1 MSQRAHS
8 SLTPLLGSWQYL
20 TRYGGR
26 GFQEAKRK
34 HFCGRMWEPK
44 DSDCF
49 LENLRGF
56 WTINHQASS
65 FIRLLNLSQG
75 RKLWGIWPH
84 NCWQHCFVGLDQLN
98 ILFNLFFFFFF
109 ASCLSNTKES
119 CKVCAFL
126 SHPPSSPSCRLLP
139 PSIRPSIPPS
149 PAPCW
154 TKTTALCWLSAI
166 LGVRISLFT
175 DAGGRDAAAW
185 VAVGGVEV

>member
-1 MSQRAHS
+1 M
-8 SLTPLLGSWQYL
+8 G
-20 TRYGGR
+20 
-26 GFQEAKRK
+26 GFQETKRK

-98 ILFNLFFFFFF
+98 ILFNLFFFLPAVSQTQKRAAKSVLF
-109 ASCLSNTKES
+109 SPILH
-119 CKVCAFL
+119 L
-126 SHPPSSPSCRLLP
+126 PPPVDPSLP
-139 PSIRPSIPPS
+139 PSVPLSLPLLHPAEQRPLLFVGSVQYLES
-149 PAPCW
+149 E
-154 TKTTALCWLSAI
+154 S
-166 LGVRISLFT
+166 VFSLT
-175 DAGGRDAAAW
+175 LVAETLQHEWPW
-185 VAVGGVEV
+185 VEWRCNVM

>member
-1 MSQRAHS
+1 
-8 SLTPLLGSWQYL
+8 
-20 TRYGGR
+20 
-26 GFQEAKRK
+26 
-34 HFCGRMWEPK
+34 MWEPK

-75 RKLWGIWPH
+75 RKLWDIWSH

-98 ILFNLFFFFFF
+98 ILFNLFFFF
-109 ASCLSNTKES
+109 CQLSLKHKREPQS
-119 CKVCAFL
+119 LCFSLPSSIFPLL
-126 SHPPSSPSCRLLP
+126 STPPSLHPPLYPSLSCTR
-139 PSIRPSIPPS
+139 
-149 PAPCW
+149 W
-154 TKTTALCWLSAI
+154 TKTTALCWLSPI

-175 DAGGRDAAAW
+175 DASGRDAAAW